1 MKNPTGRKSRPAV
14 LQPARWS
21 AYAAAGAATALT
33 GTGSAEAEI
42 HYSGVLNERISA
54 HARAFRGGLTVKE
67 FQLDQP
73 GDSFALRILVRSIE
87 ATGEAGV
94 AVRGIGA
101 MSFAGFVTTSYFGNQ
116 LKSYASKLRSG
127 QQVSTAPRGFIRGG
141 INFGGGNMA
150 YGSEAPSFNFQW
162 DTQGTGFL
170 GFKFD
175 SGHGTQYGWA
185 RVFTRSDRRQSM
197 ILIDYAWG
205 DPGDQVKTGD
215 TGQGEA
221 KVSAPASGSL
231 GWLALGGAGLLAW
244 RRARMPAAR

>member
-1 MKNPTGRKSRPAV
+1 MKKINRRKHHPAV
-14 LQPARWS
+14 LQPARWG
-21 AYAAAGAATALT
+21 AYAAAGAATAFT

-54 HARAFRGGLTVKE
+54 HGGILHGGLTVKG
-67 FQLDQP
+67 FQLDP

-94 AVRGIGA
+94 EVRGIGD
-101 MSFAGFVTTSYFGNQ
+101 MSFAGFVTTSYFGNR
-116 LKSYASKLRSG
+116 LKSYASKLGSG

-141 INFGGGNMA
+141 IDIGGGNMA

-162 DTQGTGFL
+162 DTKGTGFL

-175 SGHGTQYGWA
+175 SGNGTQYGWA
-185 RVFTRSDRRQSM
+185 RVFMRSDRRQSM

-215 TGQGEA
+215 TGRSEA
-221 KVSAPASGSL
+221 KTSAPASGSL

-244 RRARMPAAR
+244 RRARQGFIR